1 MCFRMEAVE
10 HPSELEALSALKDPL
25 RSAVYRYVVRRQE
38 PAGRDE
44 VAAALDVPRSVAAFH
59 LDKLASAG
67 LLDVEYR
74 RPPGRSGPGAGR
86 PAKLYRR
93 SAHEFSVSVPDRSY
107 DLAGLLL
114 AESVASAHAHGADPV
129 ETAQEVSRAHGLAVG
144 RRQPPVR
151 PSGRGGRQAVVDALR
166 EEGYEP
172 RLEGRTVVLSNCPFH
187 RLAER
192 QRDLICGMNL
202 ELVSGLIEGMGVA
215 GLEPCLR
222 PAPDRCCVVVDT

>member
-1 MCFRMEAVE
+1 MVKVE
-10 HPSELEALSALKDPL
+10 GPSELDALAALKDPL
-25 RSAVYRYVVRRQE
+25 RSEVYRYVAGRQE
-38 PAGRDE
+38 PAGREE
-44 VAAALDVPRSVAAFH
+44 VATALDLPRSVAAFH

-93 SAHEFSVSVPDRSY
+93 SGREFSVSVPDRSY

-114 AESVASAHAHGADPV
+114 AESVASAHADGADPI
-129 ETAQEVSRAHGLAVG
+129 ETAQKVSRAHGVEVG
-144 RRQPPVR
+144 RRRPPVR
-151 PSGRGGRQAVVDALR
+151 PSSRGGRQAVVDALR

-172 RLEGRTVVLSNCPFH
+172 RVEGRTVVLSNCPFH
-187 RLAER
+187 RLADR
-192 QRDLICGMNL
+192 QRNLICGMNL
-202 ELVSGLIEGMGVA
+202 ELVSGLIEGMGVT
-215 GLEPCLR
+215 GLQPCLR

>member
-1 MCFRMEAVE
+1 M
-10 HPSELEALSALKDPL
+10 
-25 RSAVYRYVVRRQE
+25 
-38 PAGRDE
+38 
-44 VAAALDVPRSVAAFH
+44 AAALDVPRSVAAFH

-114 AESVASAHAHGADPV
+114 AESVASAHAQGADPV
-129 ETAQEVSRAHGLAVG
+129 ETAQKVSRAHGVAG
-144 RRQPPVR
+144 ARRSST
-151 PSGRGGRQAVVDALR
+151 PSGRRATSRDSKV
-166 EEGYEP
+166 
-172 RLEGRTVVLSNCPFH
+172 TVVLSNCPFH
-187 RLAER
+187 RLADR

-202 ELVSGLIEGMGVA
+202 ELVSGMIEGMGVA
-215 GLEPCLR
+215 GLEPRLR